1 VYVLAGLALWVS
13 ACTNADAE
21 AGIPTVPA
29 PSTSTTSP
37 SPASPTLSPFTPTDP
52 SRLPASEAAAIDAL
66 AAVASPLFPPGGQ
79 AHGHGATGAVDSHAL
94 TSAQQS
100 EFDRQWQAAVAA
112 VPALDT
118 VEEAAA
124 AGYTQASLTAPG
136 VGVHWVKWSLIDR
149 PFDPAAP
156 SMLLFDTRPDP
167 PALAGFSYWLRADRE
182 PAGFAGANDTTRL
195 ITQAPLQIG
204 DKTIAPGVYN
214 VFVDLKAGQW
224 TLVLN
229 TQPVQPK
236 FDPEDKVRLSGATN
250 YDSKFDV
257 LRVPM
262 TVGSRADSLE
272 QFTIAFANVTTSAAR
287 LIMSWE
293 RTVAAVDVRLA
304 GAK

>member
-1 VYVLAGLALWVS
+1 MKTLALCFVITAGLS
-13 ACTNADAE
+13 AQA
-21 AGIPTVPA
+21 IPDVKLP
-29 PSTSTTSP
+29 P
-37 SPASPTLSPFTPTDP
+37 SPAGQAAMQLGGRWEKTAEGGQRYVDGKWIVIDYSRPLLRGRTPIFGSGADYGKMVTGD
-52 SRLPASEAAAIDAL
+52 AAIW
-66 AAVASPLFPPGGQ
+66 
-79 AHGHGATGAVDSHAL
+79 
-94 TSAQQS
+94 
-100 EFDRQWQAAVAA
+100 R
-112 VPALDT
+112 
-118 VEEAAA
+118 
-124 AGYTQASLTAPG
+124 
-136 VGVHWVKWSLIDR
+136 
-149 PFDPAAP
+149 
-156 SMLLFDTRPDP
+156 
-167 PALAGFSYWLRADRE
+167 
-182 PAGFAGANDTTRL
+182 AGANDTTRL